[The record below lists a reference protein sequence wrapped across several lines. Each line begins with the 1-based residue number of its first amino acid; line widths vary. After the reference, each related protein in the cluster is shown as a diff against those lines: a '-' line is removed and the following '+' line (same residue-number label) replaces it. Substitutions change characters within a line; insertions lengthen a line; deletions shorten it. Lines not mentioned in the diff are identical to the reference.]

1 MVQSPSAG
9 PPAGSSASQAHAS
22 CRWEVYPERSL
33 RWGAFRLPC
42 ATAPPAVPAWGEA
55 YCPTH
60 GRGAPSAN
68 RSIVSTGLP
77 HQNVEDLLVLSF
89 GIGNSGKAR
98 APGTLLAWL
107 ALSRDV
113 VRGVHERD
121 VGEGLREVADGALST
136 EIVLFGQQAQIVGQ
150 ADEPLVQALG
160 VRQAS
165 GQNVGVCK
173 PEAARE
179 KGAFTRRQ
187 SVVGRGRVVPE
198 HQPAPQQ
205 LLLNSPDGAQH
216 ACVVGR

>member
-9 PPAGSSASQAHAS
+9 PPEVSSASQAHAS
-22 CRWEVYPERSL
+22 CRWEGYPERSV
-33 RWGAFRLPC
+33 RYRAFDLPC
-42 ATAPPAVPAWGEA
+42 AAAPGATSAWDEA
-55 YCPTH
+55 YCPKR

-68 RSIVSTGLP
+68 RSIASTGLP
-77 HQNVEDLLVLSF
+77 YENVEDLLVF
-89 GIGNSGKAR
+89 NFAIGCFGKAR
-98 APGTLLAWL
+98 APGTLFAWL

-113 VRGVHERD
+113 LGRVHKRD
-121 VGEGLREVADGALST
+121 VGEGLREVADGALRG